1 LAFVGSRPSL
11 ARHLLAHAE
20 RLFQLA
26 KPVPAGFGGGG
37 SGCGLALAAD
47 PSGDRARVA
56 NQLAAQTRATARRQ
70 QQRAAAAGRVG
81 LRLRCRE
88 RALERHRASLAAR
101 RRLDRPEV
109 GSSHLH
115 PERQGMASADA
126 ESRAARRFLACA
138 WRDVK
143 ALEDAFGEF
152 DWDGNGSMD
161 VAELQDLMFA
171 LGCVLSDEASEQLA
185 DVVDTNR
192 SGSVNFGEFAAW
204 WLVREEDA
212 ARGLHALAADG
223 SASHATRKRLASA
236 MKQRRELQQIAALK
250 AAGPAT
256 AAKLQGRAL
265 TRG

>member
-1 LAFVGSRPSL
+1 
-11 ARHLLAHAE
+11 
-20 RLFQLA
+20 
-26 KPVPAGFGGGG
+26 
-37 SGCGLALAAD
+37 
-47 PSGDRARVA
+47 
-56 NQLAAQTRATARRQ
+56 
-70 QQRAAAAGRVG
+70 
-81 LRLRCRE
+81 
-88 RALERHRASLAAR
+88 
-101 RRLDRPEV
+101 
-109 GSSHLH
+109 
-115 PERQGMASADA
+115 MASADA

-204 WLVREEDA
+204 WLVREE
-212 ARGLHALAADG
+212 ADG

-236 MKQRRELQQIAALK
+236 MKQRRDLQQKAALK
-250 AAGPAT
+250 AAGPAAAALGTTPEARARAART
-256 AAKLQGRAL
+256 ASLAAARAEAEAAAQARDAAAHAVATAKLQGRAL